1 MEAHEELDSIGV
13 KIVIMCVPST
23 TKAIIDNFIENTTA
37 TDDIGIEKNE
47 VTAECGAEAGD
58 CASCGGHVIWV

>member
-1 MEAHEELDSIGV
+1 MSETIKKMEAHEELDSIGV

-37 TDDIGIEKNE
+37 TDDNGIEKNE
-47 VTAECGAEAGD
+47 T
-58 CASCGGHVIWV
+58 